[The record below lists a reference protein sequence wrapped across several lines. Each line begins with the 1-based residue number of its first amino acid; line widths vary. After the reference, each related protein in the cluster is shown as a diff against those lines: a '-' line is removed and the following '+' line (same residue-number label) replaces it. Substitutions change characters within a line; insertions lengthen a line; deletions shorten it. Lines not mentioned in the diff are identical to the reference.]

1 MRQAIAHAVNWGAL
15 IEPFYGEY
23 GQLAG
28 SFQPPAIFGSNPD
41 VLPYEYNPEKAK
53 ELLAAAG
60 LPDGFETDF
69 WYIPVIRG
77 YFPDSKAIGEA
88 IAADLAKVGIRSQP
102 ADRGLGRLSGRPQR
116 RQVPH
121 VDVGLGL

>member
-41 VLPYEYNPEKAK
+41 MLPYEYNPEKAK

-60 LPDGFETDF
+60 LPDGFETEF

-88 IAADLAKVGIRSQP
+88 IAADLAKVGIKVSLQTEDWG
-102 ADRGLGRLSGRPQR
+102 AYLEDRNDGRI
-116 RQVPH
+116 PH
-121 VDVGLGL
+121 VDAGLGF